1 MAAFASREF
10 AWQRRPNGAER
21 YALNYNPLIRHAGP
35 SPDLA
40 DVLLADV
47 AIRVQLSKTNYD
59 KAVDRFDT
67 MKDWIDREGSDL
79 HGLVSLLYPQ
89 GSMAIGSTV
98 ARVSDRDEYD
108 VDVIVDLAIRHDSDP
123 QLVLDTLFDAIRGE
137 RGSRYWAKT
146 VRHTRCV
153 CVSYEDGM
161 HIDLT
166 PAVRFKGL
174 PDRTSVI
181 FHSKPEDP
189 AVPDRYLWANPW
201 GMADWFNLQTRI
213 DADFAK
219 FFAERADDYYAQ
231 RIDALAPAEDIPD
244 RKRADQKSR
253 AVIALQLIKR
263 WRNVLFDRPA
273 RAKMRR
279 PPSVLLTK
287 LIGDNANQT
296 KTLAEEL
303 EYQAGCMLARLEYDV
318 SRNTKIVE
326 VNPRCPQDVLTDRW
340 PESMSD
346 QKLMID
352 DLKGFI
358 VKVGRLRSGK
368 LDLDQMTAIL
378 EGLFGQRPVRK
389 AVNDYIESMAPGR
402 SGRVVT
408 PSGRMLAPAAG
419 MTTPSSAIAIRPHK
433 FYGDR

>member
-1 MAAFASREF
+1 MR
-10 AWQRRPNGAER
+10 RRPNGAER
-21 YALNYNPLIRHAGP
+21 NALNHNPLFRHAGP
-35 SPDLA
+35 SPDVA
-40 DVLLADV
+40 DILLADI
-47 AIRVQLSKTNYD
+47 AIRIQLSQTNYD

-67 MKDWIDREGSDL
+67 INDWIDREGSDL
-79 HGLVSLLYPQ
+79 RGLVSLLYPQ

-108 VDVIVDLAIRHDSDP
+108 VDVIVDLTIRQDSNP
-123 QLVLDTLFDAIRGE
+123 QLVLDTLFNAIRGE
-137 RGSRYWAKT
+137 RGSRYWTKT

-166 PAVRFKGL
+166 PAVRFKSL

-181 FHSKPEDP
+181 FHSKPEDA
-189 AVPDRYLWANPW
+189 AVPDQHLWANPW
-201 GMADWFNLQTRI
+201 GMADWFSSRTRI

-219 FFAERADDYYAQ
+219 FFAERAENYYAV
-231 RIDALAPAEDIPD
+231 DARAPAEDLPE
-244 RKRADQKSR
+244 RKRADEKSR

-263 WRNVLFDRPA
+263 WRNVLFDKPLRV
-273 RAKMRR
+273 KMRR

-287 LIGDNANQT
+287 LVGDNANQT
-296 KTLAEEL
+296 RTLAEEL
-303 EYQAGCMLARLEYDV
+303 EYQAERMLARLEYEV
-318 SRNTKIVE
+318 NQNTKIVE
-326 VNPRCPQDVLTDRW
+326 VNPRCPKDVLTDRW

-346 QKLMID
+346 QTLMIA
-352 DLKGFI
+352 DLKDFI

-368 LDLDQMTAIL
+368 LDLDQMAAIL

-389 AVNDYIESMAPGR
+389 AINDYIASMAPSR

-419 MTTPSSAIAIRPHK
+419 IATPSSANAIRPHK
-433 FYGDR
+433 FFGDR